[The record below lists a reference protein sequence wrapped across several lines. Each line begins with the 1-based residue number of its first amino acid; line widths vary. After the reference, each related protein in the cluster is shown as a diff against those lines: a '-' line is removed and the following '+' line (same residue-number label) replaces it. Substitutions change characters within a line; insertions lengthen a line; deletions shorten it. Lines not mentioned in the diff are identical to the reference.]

1 MIIHSTNTPDLFVH
15 RWLGAGAPVLYVN
28 GATFPSR
35 LSVGYRFDDRSWAD
49 DLQAAG
55 FDVWALDFA
64 GFGDSG
70 RYGEM
75 RGAADA
81 HPPLGRAPAAAE
93 QIAAAVERIGKER
106 GRARVHLVAHSWG
119 TIAAGRFAEA
129 YPDAVARLVFF
140 GPIARR
146 DGGSPPARIGAW
158 REVTVADQ
166 LKRFVEDVPA
176 GHAAVLLEPELA
188 SWGPAY
194 LDSDPG
200 ARTRMPPAVRV
211 PGGPRADIMAAHT
224 GELAYD
230 PGGVHAPTL
239 IVRGAWDHLCG
250 DADAAWLLAALGSR
264 EKADLVVPAATHL
277 MHLERGREGLFKATA
292 NWLKKG
298 TS

>member
-1 MIIHSTNTPDLFVH
+1 MEEP
-15 RWLGAGAPVLYVN
+15 
-28 GATFPSR
+28 
-35 LSVGYRFDDRSWAD
+35 AD
-49 DLQAAG
+49 T
-55 FDVWALDFA
+55 
-64 GFGDSG
+64 
-70 RYGEM
+70 R
-75 RGAADA
+75 
-81 HPPLGRAPAAAE
+81 PPLGRAAAAAGRG
-93 QIAAAVERIGKER
+93 AAAVERNRKER

-119 TIAAGRFAEA
+119 TIAAGQFAGA
-129 YPDAVARLVFF
+129 YPDAVVRLVFF

-194 LDSDPG
+194 LASDPG
-200 ARTRMPPAVRV
+200 ARERTPPAVRV
-211 PGGPRADIMAAHT
+211 PGGPGADIMAAHA

-230 PGGVHAPTL
+230 PGRVGAPTL

-277 MHLERGREGLFKATA
+277 MHLERGRAGLFRATA
-292 NWLKKG
+292 DWLKKG
-298 TS
+298 KS